1 MRFGGGR
8 ADVEAWPFAERLSV
22 STKLASR
29 PHPANNTPVELLSA
43 ADSLTIE
50 QHLHRLLT
58 RVLHADGLS
67 QLNEMIRQYVL
78 AGGKR
83 VRPQLCV
90 WTYERVSGLGFRVSD
105 ELHFRTLTP
114 ETRAPLLDLACGW
127 ELFHAFLLI
136 HDDIID
142 SAELR
147 RDQAALHKQLASL
160 DSNCPRFGMNLG
172 IVAGDLLFSAA
183 MRVWH
188 DLDLPGDI
196 YRDELRLFS
205 RIATIT
211 GFGQAIDICQSHV
224 PMDEVCHETLLRE
237 YHWKT
242 AAYTFEG
249 PMLSGAILAGA
260 SKEAQDA
267 ISRFALAL
275 GQAYQMQNDLL
286 DLLGPLHEGCDI
298 AQGKRTP
305 TLLQARLEMSEDVRK
320 QFDEDLQLATLAP
333 TPERMQSLRDRV
345 LTTGAAEKTTEYIDE
360 LLVDAHKASEDAS
373 LNDELRIGMKQLLEK
388 LQAKY
393 FVRA

>member
-1 MRFGGGR
+1 
-8 ADVEAWPFAERLSV
+8 
-22 STKLASR
+22 
-29 PHPANNTPVELLSA
+29 
-43 ADSLTIE
+43 
-50 QHLHRLLT
+50 
-58 RVLHADGLS
+58 
-67 QLNEMIRQYVL
+67 MIRRYVL

-90 WTYERVSGLGFRVSD
+90 WTYEKVVAGRESEVGDRRLDDQSSTRVS
-105 ELHFRTLTP
+105 
-114 ETRAPLLDLACGW
+114 TRGASGNPQPITHDLRPPTHEPPTAYDLQLYDLSCGW

-142 SAELR
+142 SAEVR
-147 RDQAALHKQLASL
+147 REQIALHKQLASL

-188 DLDLPGDI
+188 DLDLPADL

-224 PMDEVCHETLLRE
+224 PMDDVCHETLLRE

-260 SKEAQDA
+260 SKAAQDA
-267 ISRFALAL
+267 ISRYALSL

-286 DLLGPLHEGCDI
+286 DLLGPLHEGCDV

-305 TLLQARLEMSEDVRK
+305 TLLRARREMSDGDRR
-320 QFDEDLQLATLAP
+320 QFDDDFQLATLAP
-333 TPERMQSLRDRV
+333 TLERIKTLRDRV
-345 LTTGAAEKTTEYIDE
+345 LATTAPEKTAECIDD
-360 LLVDAHKASEDAS
+360 LLTNARAASEDES
-373 LNDELRIGMKQLLEK
+373 LNPELRDGMKHLLATMQRNYFG
-388 LQAKY
+388 QAPLSAFRSDTKVAPLY
-393 FVRA
+393 VP

>member
-1 MRFGGGR
+1 
-8 ADVEAWPFAERLSV
+8 
-22 STKLASR
+22 
-29 PHPANNTPVELLSA
+29 VELLSA
-43 ADSLTIE
+43 YQLEQIE
-50 QHLHRLLT
+50 NHLQQLLA
-58 RVLHADGLS
+58 RVLHADGLAK
-67 QLNEMIRQYVL
+67 LNGMIRGYVL

-90 WTYERVSGLGFRVSD
+90 WTYERVMGVGCGD
-105 ELHFRTLTP
+105 MTNDPQTTTP
-114 ETRAPLLDLACGW
+114 NPLFDLACAW
-127 ELFHAFLLI
+127 ELFHAFLLV

-142 SAELR
+142 SAEVR
-147 RDQAALHKQLASL
+147 REQSTLHIQLASL

-188 DLDLPGDI
+188 DLELPGDT

-267 ISRFALAL
+267 ISRFALSL
-275 GQAYQMQNDLL
+275 GQAYQMQNDLQ
-286 DLLGPLHEGCDI
+286 DLLGPVHEGCDI

-305 TLLQARLEMSEDVRK
+305 TLLRARLEMSDQSRK
-320 QFDEDLQLATLAP
+320 DFDDDLHRTSLAP
-333 TPERMQSLRDRV
+333 SVDRIARLRDQIISTDAV
-345 LTTGAAEKTTEYIDE
+345 HTTRQCITE
-360 LLVDAHKASEDAS
+360 LLSSARYASEDQS
-373 LNDELRIGMKQLLEK
+373 LEADLQVGMKQLLTT
-388 LQAKY
+388 LQSRY
-393 FVRA
+393 FVHV